1 MSGYIDDFLLVYLDD
16 ILMYSNTEE
25 EHEVHMR
32 KIFNRLQE
40 HRLQAKLKECEFRK
54 QYVKYFGHMVGS
66 GEFCVD

>member
-1 MSGYIDDFLLVYLDD
+1 MNAVMSGYIDDFLLDD

-32 KIFNRLQE
+32 KVFNRLQE

-54 QYVKYFGHMVGS
+54 QYVK
-66 GEFCVD
+66 